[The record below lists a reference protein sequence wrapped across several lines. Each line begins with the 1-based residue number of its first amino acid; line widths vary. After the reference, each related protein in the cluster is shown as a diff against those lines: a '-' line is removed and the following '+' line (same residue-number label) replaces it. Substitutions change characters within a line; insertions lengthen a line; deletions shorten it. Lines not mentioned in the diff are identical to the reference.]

1 MNFYRKHTAKPEPY
15 SFLVIDAT
23 VASDNSLCF
32 RKNLSER
39 IWKLIMTD
47 EDRIRDGK
55 LQYNNGKAA
64 KVSTLS
70 SGKIG
75 KFEYL
80 TGEEI

>member
-23 VASDNSLCF
+23 VASDF

>member
-1 MNFYRKHTAKPEPY
+1 
-15 SFLVIDAT
+15 
-23 VASDNSLCF
+23 
-32 RKNLSER
+32 
-39 IWKLIMTD
+39 MTD

-80 TGEEI
+80 TGEEIQNKE